1 MSGGRPKKEINYE
14 QVEKLAAIMCTQE
27 EIATFFDVHPSTLR
41 RNPEFCTAYKKG
53 QGVGKMSLRRIQVKL
68 AEKNASMAIFLGKQ
82 YLGQRDVVESRT
94 MDQATSTNNE
104 ILKALK
110 QRLVI
115 GLDEGDKATSANEP
129 QAAQEQGLDEMV
141 THDE

>member
-1 MSGGRPKKEINYE
+1 
-14 QVEKLAAIMCTQE
+14 
-27 EIATFFDVHPSTLR
+27 
-41 RNPEFCTAYKKG
+41 
-53 QGVGKMSLRRIQVKL
+53 MSLRRIQMKL

-110 QRLVI
+110 QRHVI
-115 GLDEGDKATSANEP
+115 GLDEGVETTSANEP
-129 QAAQEQGLDEMV
+129 QAAQEQGLNETV